1 MLVRK
6 RFEVEYG
13 LLFDKFRMGS
23 TVWSPLHGGLL
34 TGKYNNGIPKE
45 SRIGMYKE
53 RYEFLLTE
61 YNKLY
66 GEENKAKTAIMFK
79 ELEDLAKSLGGNLV

>member
-13 LLFDKFRMGS
+13 TLFDKFRMGKGFVSNCLGS

-34 TGKYNNGIPKE
+34 TGKYSNGIPAE
-45 SRIGMYKE
+45 SRIGMY
-53 RYEFLLTE
+53 
-61 YNKLY
+61 
-66 GEENKAKTAIMFK
+66 
-79 ELEDLAKSLGGNLV
+79 

>member
-13 LLFDKFRMGS
+13 TLFDKFRMGS

-34 TGKYNNGIPKE
+34 TGKY
-45 SRIGMYKE
+45 S
-53 RYEFLLTE
+53 
-61 YNKLY
+61 
-66 GEENKAKTAIMFK
+66 
-79 ELEDLAKSLGGNLV
+79 